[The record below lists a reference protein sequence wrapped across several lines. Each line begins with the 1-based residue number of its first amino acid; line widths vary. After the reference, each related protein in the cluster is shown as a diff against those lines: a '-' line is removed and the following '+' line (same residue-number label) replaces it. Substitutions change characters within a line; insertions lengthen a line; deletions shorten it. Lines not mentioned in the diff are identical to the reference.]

1 MQSVLRKLRVSSAV
15 LSSFS
20 LLFAI
25 TLSGSFNCQGQTLP
39 APNSIKETAADAE
52 EPLALPAVAAN
63 ALPEFRLERLP
74 VANGA
79 ELITIFGKLSAS
91 MRDDDNTS
99 ASQEVPLISLLRDT
113 LKDTDPENDRLR
125 YVWMLTYTN
134 PSAKQKVAAAVPFL
148 YAHIEDKKRAS
159 QSAPPPLIDLAATGH
174 RVWGHFFWTALQT
187 ALIDPVSLSV
197 KASARTYRRNTVDYR
212 EAHIARAL
220 AVLSLYETTNGA
232 EKTNGAP
239 HALSAQELHEIQ
251 SRLLLSEKLLGGIVD
266 DVQLPRVYGKHVADT
281 NDVRGHNWELLR
293 QRAEAEALF
302 FEPLELPD
310 GSATHA
316 LIYVSRADL
325 ERKADRSFDKRFL
338 NIASPWRDQKLLS
351 WKGYTQTVY
360 LDADNN
366 RVAKETP
373 GARKNELIPLALY
386 GLDHPKI
393 PILLVDFRNQLNPKK
408 REVSRRALEDVTRNI
423 LSLSR
428 FGDVPYFFGRTLYNF
443 VTNRRGMDVN
453 QPSRLRAVSQLK
465 LLLAL
470 NETLDPQLRD
480 NIDRRLDAVS
490 SNPLDN
496 DYEAESQLAR
506 RQYAAL
512 VDYARRPEG
521 LPARLELD
529 RRAEAMPLIHGRAE
543 RTLFRAAN
551 ILSFN
556 LYTHKEKSSATLDT
570 GLDVQRRLAFHER
583 FLREASRSSPQIEV
597 VQNIE
602 DVKRS
607 LRFVAE
613 HGAAADKKTALA
625 TARIFANTQD
635 DETRRLCINGLYRI
649 NNETAKKELL
659 HLYQDGQIEA
669 VWRTLSAEYLRM
681 AVREEQRIA
690 PADAKII
697 SAVVGQ

>member
-1 MQSVLRKLRVSSAV
+1 MQSESRKLRAGSAT
-15 LSSFS
+15 LSCFS

-25 TLSGSFNCQGQTLP
+25 TLHSSSNCQGQTLQT
-39 APNSIKETAADAE
+39 PNSIEETVAPDDDDFVAPAA
-52 EPLALPAVAAN
+52 AAN
-63 ALPEFRLERLP
+63 ASPEFRLERLP

-79 ELITIFGKLSAS
+79 ELITIFGNFSAS
-91 MRDDDNTS
+91 ARDDNNKS

-113 LKDTDPENDRLR
+113 LKDADPENDRLR
-125 YVWMLTYTN
+125 YVWMLTYTK
-134 PSAKQKVAAAVPFL
+134 PSTKQKIAAAVPFL
-148 YAHIEDKKRAS
+148 YAHVGNKKRAS
-159 QSAPPPLIDLAATGH
+159 QSEPPPLIDLAATGH
-174 RVWGHFFWTALQT
+174 RVWANFFWTALQT
-187 ALIDPVSLSV
+187 VLIDPVSLSV
-197 KASARTYRRNTVDYR
+197 KASTRTYQRNAVDYR

-220 AVLSLYETTNGA
+220 SVLSLYETTNGA
-232 EKTNGAP
+232 S
-239 HALSAQELHEIQ
+239 HALPAQELHGIQ
-251 SRLLLSEKLLGGIVD
+251 SRLLLSKKLLGGIVD
-266 DVQLPRVYGKHVADT
+266 DVQLPRVYGKHIADT

-316 LIYVSRADL
+316 LIYVSRADM
-325 ERKADRSFDKRFL
+325 ERNADRSFDKRFL
-338 NIASPWRDQKLLS
+338 NIASPWRDRKLLA
-351 WKGYTQTVY
+351 WNGYTQTVY

-366 RVAKETP
+366 RVAKDTP
-373 GARKNELIPLALY
+373 GAHKDELIPLALY

-393 PILLVDFRNQLNPKK
+393 PILLVDFRDQLNPKK
-408 REVSRRALEDVTRNI
+408 REVSRRTLEDVARNI
-423 LSLSR
+423 LSTSR

-470 NETLDPQLRD
+470 NATIDPQLRD
-480 NIDRRLDAVS
+480 GIDRRLDAVS
-490 SNPLDN
+490 GNPLDN
-496 DYEAESQLAR
+496 DYEAETQLAR

-521 LPARLELD
+521 LPARIELD
-529 RRAEAMPLIHGRAE
+529 RRAEAMPLMHGRAGQ
-543 RTLFRAAN
+543 TLFRVAN
-551 ILSFN
+551 VLSFN
-556 LYTHKEKSSATLDT
+556 LYTHREKSSATLDA

-602 DVKRS
+602 DVRRS

>member
-1 MQSVLRKLRVSSAV
+1 MQSVLRKLRGSSAV
-15 LSSFS
+15 LSSFA

-25 TLSGSFNCQGQTLP
+25 TLSGSFNCQGQTLQ

-52 EPLALPAVAAN
+52 ETLALPAVAAN

-74 VANGA
+74 VADGA

-91 MRDDDNTS
+91 TRDGNTS

-148 YAHIEDKKRAS
+148 YAHVEDKKRAS
-159 QSAPPPLIDLAATGH
+159 QSAPPPLIDLAATGQ

-197 KASARTYRRNTVDYR
+197 KASTRTYRRNAVDYR

-220 AVLSLYETTNGA
+220 SVLSLYETTNGA
-232 EKTNGAP
+232 S
-239 HALSAQELHEIQ
+239 HALPTQELHEIQ

-293 QRAEAEALF
+293 QRAEAEALL

-316 LIYVSRADL
+316 LLYVSRADL

-351 WKGYTQTVY
+351 WTGYKQTVY

-366 RVAKETP
+366 RVAKDTP
-373 GARKNELIPLALY
+373 GARKDELIPLALY

-428 FGDVPYFFGRTLYNF
+428 FGDVSYFFGRTLYNF

-480 NIDRRLDAVS
+480 NIDRRLNAVS

-512 VDYARRPEG
+512 LDYARRPEG

-529 RRAEAMPLIHGRAE
+529 RRAEAMPIVHGRAE

-556 LYTHKEKSSATLDT
+556 LYTHREKSSATLDAK
-570 GLDVQRRLAFHER
+570 LDIQRRLAFHER

-625 TARIFANTQD
+625 TARIFAHTQD

-659 HLYQDGQIEA
+659 HLYQNGQLEA

>member
-1 MQSVLRKLRVSSAV
+1 MQSVLRRLRGSSAV
-15 LSSFS
+15 LSGFA
-20 LLFAI
+20 LLLAI
-25 TLSGSFNCQGQTLP
+25 TLSGSFNCQGQTLQ
-39 APNSIKETAADAE
+39 APNSIGDEA
-52 EPLALPAVAAN
+52 ALPAVAAH
-63 ALPEFRLERLP
+63 APPEFRLERLP
-74 VANGA
+74 VADGA

-91 MRDDDNTS
+91 TRDGNTS
-99 ASQEVPLISLLRDT
+99 ASQEVPIISLLRDT

-134 PSAKQKVAAAVPFL
+134 PSAKQKIAAAVPFL
-148 YAHIEDKKRAS
+148 YAHVEDKKRAS
-159 QSAPPPLIDLAATGH
+159 QSAPPPLIDLAATGQ

-197 KASARTYRRNTVDYR
+197 KASTRTYRRNAVDYR

-220 AVLSLYETTNGA
+220 SVLSLYETTNGA
-232 EKTNGAP
+232 S
-239 HALSAQELHEIQ
+239 HALPTQELHEIQ

-293 QRAEAEALF
+293 QRAEAEALL

-316 LIYVSRADL
+316 LLYVSRADL

-366 RVAKETP
+366 RVAKDTP
-373 GARKNELIPLALY
+373 GARKDELIPLALY

-480 NIDRRLDAVS
+480 NIDRRLNAVS

-512 VDYARRPEG
+512 LDYARRPEG

-529 RRAEAMPLIHGRAE
+529 RRAEAMPLVHGRAE

-556 LYTHKEKSSATLDT
+556 LYTHREKSSATLDAK
-570 GLDVQRRLAFHER
+570 LDIQRRLAFHER

-625 TARIFANTQD
+625 TARIFAYTQD

-659 HLYQDGQIEA
+659 HLYQNGQLEA

>member
-1 MQSVLRKLRVSSAV
+1 MQSESRKLRAGNAT
-15 LSSFS
+15 LSCFS

-25 TLSGSFNCQGQTLP
+25 TLHSAFNCQGQTLQT
-39 APNSIKETAADAE
+39 PNSIEETVAPADDDVVAPAA
-52 EPLALPAVAAN
+52 AAN
-63 ALPEFRLERLP
+63 ASPEFRLERLP
-74 VANGA
+74 VAGGA
-79 ELITIFGKLSAS
+79 ELITIFGNFSAS
-91 MRDDDNTS
+91 ARDDHNKS

-113 LKDTDPENDRLR
+113 LKDADPENDRLR
-125 YVWMLTYTN
+125 YVWMLTYTK
-134 PSAKQKVAAAVPFL
+134 PSTKQKIAAAVPFF
-148 YAHIEDKKRAS
+148 YAHVENKKRAS
-159 QSAPPPLIDLAATGH
+159 QSEPPPLIDLAATGH
-174 RVWGHFFWTALQT
+174 RVWENFFWTALQT
-187 ALIDPVSLSV
+187 VLIDPVSLSV
-197 KASARTYRRNTVDYR
+197 KASTRTYQRNAVDYR

-220 AVLSLYETTNGA
+220 SVLSLYETTKNA
-232 EKTNGAP
+232 TP
-239 HALSAQELHEIQ
+239 VLSARELHEIQ
-251 SRLLLSEKLLGGIVD
+251 SRLLLSEKPLGGIVD

-293 QRAEAEALF
+293 QRAEAEALY

-316 LIYVSRADL
+316 LIYVSRADM
-325 ERKADRSFDKRFL
+325 ERNAGRRFDKRFL
-338 NIASPWRDQKLLS
+338 NIATPWRDQRLLS
-351 WKGYTQTVY
+351 WNSYTQTVY

-366 RVAKETP
+366 RVPKDTP
-373 GARKNELIPLALY
+373 GAHKDELIPLALY

-393 PILLVDFRNQLNPKK
+393 PILLVDFRAQLNPKK
-408 REVSRRALEDVTRNI
+408 REVSRRTLEDVARNI
-423 LSLSR
+423 LSVSR

-470 NETLDPQLRD
+470 DATIDPQLRD
-480 NIDRRLDAVS
+480 GIDRRLDAVS

-496 DYEAESQLAR
+496 DYEAETQLAR

-529 RRAEAMPLIHGRAE
+529 RRAEAMPLMHGRAGHFF
-543 RTLFRAAN
+543 FRAAN
-551 ILSFN
+551 VLSFN
-556 LYTHKEKSSATLDT
+556 LYTHREKSSATLDA
-570 GLDVQRRLAFHER
+570 GLDTQRRLAFHER

-602 DVKRS
+602 DVRRS

-635 DETRRLCINGLYRI
+635 VETRRLCINGLYRI

-659 HLYQDGQIEA
+659 HLYQDGQIET